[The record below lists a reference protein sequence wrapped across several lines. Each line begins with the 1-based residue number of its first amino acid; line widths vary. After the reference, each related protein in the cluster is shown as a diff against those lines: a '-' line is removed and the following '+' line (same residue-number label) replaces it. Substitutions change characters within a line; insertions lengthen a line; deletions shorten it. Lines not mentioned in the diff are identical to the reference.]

1 MTTDVQGGT
10 RSENGLKL
18 QFQAMLS
25 RTERAQVLT
34 WRARASAEL
43 QSIEDGLLGRDWRQ
57 RPAARARV
65 AFLSGFIRGAS
76 DRLNADTA
84 KRN

>member
-1 MTTDVQGGT
+1 MTKNVQGGT
-10 RSENGLKL
+10 RGDNGLKL

-25 RTERAQVLT
+25 GTERAQVLT

-43 QSIEDGLLGRDWRQ
+43 QSIEDGLLGRDWRE

-65 AFLSGFIRGAS
+65 ALLAGFIRGAS
-76 DRLNADTA
+76 DRLNADAA